1 MHLTADSPFTAE
13 TRFAVS
19 VVRQAGA
26 AARGPADL
34 TGLRTKSTFADL
46 RTETDLRVERLVQA
60 AIRAAFPRHAVVGE
74 ETATTRRPALERPT
88 WFVDPIDGTTNYVHG
103 IPHVACNVALWADG
117 GLRCAATI
125 DIGRR
130 SVYWATA
137 GRGARQGGR
146 RLRVSAVGD
155 LSGAVAATGFP
166 YSRAAQPG
174 AHADNNLPEFAA
186 LVPRL
191 QDVRRLGC
199 AGLDLAWVAAG
210 RLDGYWEQGNGPWD
224 WAAGALL
231 VREAG
236 GVVTT
241 YDGAQWRPGDETM
254 VASNGRIHEQLLG
267 VIQTTR
273 ATAGF

>member
-1 MHLTADSPFTAE
+1 MQLAADASFLAE
-13 TRFAVS
+13 TRFAVA

-46 RTETDLRVERLVQA
+46 RTETDLKVERLVMA
-60 AIRAAFPRHAVVGE
+60 AIRATFPRHAVVGE
-74 ETATTRRPALERPT
+74 ETAATRRPALDRPT

-125 DIGRR
+125 DVARR

-146 RLRVSAVGD
+146 RLRVSAVAD

-166 YSRAAQPG
+166 YSRAERPG
-174 AHADNNLPEFAA
+174 DDNLPEFAA

-241 YDGAQWRPGDETM
+241 YDGADWRPGDDTM
-254 VASNGRIHEQLLG
+254 VASNGRIHDQLLD
-267 VIQTTR
+267 VIQTAR
-273 ATAGF
+273 TAAHLL